1 MQIYIYTYIINAN
14 IWQYEN
20 NQFIC
25 LIKHNGDCGIKR
37 LASHT
42 NEEFKDRTPIPGIRS
57 KKKLRINFIKSN
69 NVTFNQ

>member
-1 MQIYIYTYIINAN
+1 MHEVLLEPNS
-14 IWQYEN
+14 QYEN

-57 KKKLRINFIKSN
+57 KKN
-69 NVTFNQ
+69 